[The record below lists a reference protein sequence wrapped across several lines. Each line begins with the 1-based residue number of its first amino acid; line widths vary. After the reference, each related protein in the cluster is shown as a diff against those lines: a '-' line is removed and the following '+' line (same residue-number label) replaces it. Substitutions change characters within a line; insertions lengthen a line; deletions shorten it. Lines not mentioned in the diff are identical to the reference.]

1 MNPAPRPETGS
12 LLIVQRIE
20 DQGPIAVE
28 LPCGCVLV
36 YQRWLGRPEAP
47 PLRVS
52 DILVVDDA
60 GVGGVS
66 ARPSIGGADI
76 AIEWRYADSQAER
89 LPASPRSSSAST
101 WM

>member
-1 MNPAPRPETGS
+1 MSPPPRPETGT
-12 LLIVQRIE
+12 LLIVQRVE
-20 DQGPIAVE
+20 EGGPVAVE

-36 YQRWLGRPEAP
+36 YRLWLGRPGAP

-66 ARPSIGGADI
+66 ARPSIGGAD
-76 AIEWRYADSQAER
+76 AEASMYY
-89 LPASPRSSSAST
+89 LHGEPALEQCCEAHRAG
-101 WM
+101 